1 MPSKGLPRKKGP
13 QRGDAVSCW
22 QKFPR
27 HLVEVEVFI
36 LWVILLFL
44 LIVPFDDTQCWIR
57 ELACRRAKLQA
68 FSVVD
73 RGGQAEGVV
82 AGVVHY

>member
-1 MPSKGLPRKKGP
+1 MEGP

-44 LIVPFDDTQCWIR
+44 LIVPFEDTQCWIR

-73 RGGQAEGVV
+73 RGGQVEGVV